1 MDPGGIV
8 EKYRTIITN
17 MPRTLLGILPPASL
31 AAALWA
37 LLSLAAALLGFGNP
51 WYLGILLPAG
61 ALFYLLV
68 AWLLYL
74 REDGL
79 VARGPAPERKAETTP
94 HPLQAETGGLYARPD
109 EGIIAR
115 APSAKV
121 SRDSSSGETRS
132 SPRRAKAV
140 LLLAAIELAIL
151 AALLYSL
158 AGVGAVFAH

>member
-1 MDPGGIV
+1 MDPGGIDDN
-8 EKYRTIITN
+8 YRSIITKA
-17 MPRTLLGILPPASL
+17 PRDLLGILLPSCL
-31 AAALWA
+31 ATALWA

-61 ALFYLLV
+61 AFFYLLV

-79 VARGPAPERKAETTP
+79 VARGPSVERKTETPP
-94 HPLQAETGGLYARPD
+94 HPLEAEIGGLYARPD

-115 APSAKV
+115 RPRERV
-121 SRDSSSGETRS
+121 SPNSSPTMAQP

-140 LLLAAIELAIL
+140 LLLAALELAIL

-158 AGVGAVFAH
+158 AGVGAVYAH